1 MTAPDIQ
8 EMDRTRERFGDMME
22 ELAAK
27 ADMKARARD
36 KAADVKVMAQ
46 DRATEFSG
54 LVRRSSVMQRR
65 WPLAVAAGVLV
76 VGSVALRRRRRK

>member
-1 MTAPDIQ
+1 MTASDMQQ
-8 EMDRTRERFGDMME
+8 EIDRSREGFGDTME

-27 ADMKARARD
+27 GDMKARAWDRAANVKD
-36 KAADVKVMAQ
+36 KA
-46 DRATEFSG
+46 TELSG
-54 LVRRSSVMQRR
+54 LVKRSSVMQRR